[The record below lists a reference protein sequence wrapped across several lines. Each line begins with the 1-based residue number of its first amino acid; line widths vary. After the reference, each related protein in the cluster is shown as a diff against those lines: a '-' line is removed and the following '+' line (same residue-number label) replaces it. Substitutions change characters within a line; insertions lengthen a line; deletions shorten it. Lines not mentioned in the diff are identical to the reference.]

1 MNPRFC
7 KGEEA
12 AEGGKMLTQIE
23 AERIRHHLTREELIK
38 QIGVS
43 MKTYSDWVNERHDIP
58 GKKLIRLSQIF
69 GCPADILLQSSN
81 GERMPLSSYT
91 RIVVETDEENPV
103 QIATVESDSVHA
115 AEGYRV
121 RLTPK
126 YN

>member
-1 MNPRFC
+1 MRYVFPVFLCALTAVFVPFSVFC
-7 KGEEA
+7 DDD
-12 AEGGKMLTQIE
+12 
-23 AERIRHHLTREELIK
+23 
-38 QIGVS
+38 V
-43 MKTYSDWVNERHDIP
+43 P

-81 GERMPLSSYT
+81 EDQLPLSSYT

-103 QIATVESDSVHA
+103 QVAIVESDNVHA

>member
-1 MNPRFC
+1 
-7 KGEEA
+7 
-12 AEGGKMLTQIE
+12 MLTRIE
-23 AERIRHHLTREELIK
+23 AERIKHHLTREELVK

-58 GKKLIRLSQIF
+58 GKKLIGLSQIF

-81 GERMPLSSYT
+81 EEQLPLSSYT

-103 QIATVESDSVHA
+103 QIAIVESDNVHA

>member
-1 MNPRFC
+1 
-7 KGEEA
+7 
-12 AEGGKMLTQIE
+12 MLTQIE
-23 AERIRHHLTREELIK
+23 AERIRHHLTREELVK

-43 MKTYSDWVNERHDIP
+43 MKTYSDWVNERHDVP
-58 GKKLIRLSQIF
+58 GKKLFRLSQIF

-81 GERMPLSSYT
+81 EDQLPLSSYT

-103 QIATVESDSVHA
+103 QVAIVESDNVHA